1 MRGVSPVT
9 DGKVLSEILTL
20 ALEALP
26 NHRCLPLP
34 LKMLSWLG
42 LRLRSSQAKG
52 AAHMN
57 PRGAI
62 RGPKINI
69 LLIED
74 NPGDARLIREMLGE
88 VRGASFAMEV
98 ASELP
103 TGLQRLSAGGADVV
117 LLDLSMPGS
126 GGLDTFT
133 KAHAQAGHVPII
145 VLTGLDDEAVAVR
158 AVREGAQDYL
168 IKGQVDSHLL
178 GRAIRYAIERKRAE
192 AALERLRHQNEMIL
206 DGAGEGIYGLDL
218 HGNTTFVNPAGA
230 KMIGWE
236 IEELIGKPLHDILH
250 HSKADGTPYSREE
263 CPIYA
268 AFRDGAVHHATD
280 EVFWRK
286 DGKCFPVE
294 YISTPIRD
302 KEGMLLGAVVTFK
315 DITER
320 KRADESL
327 RRAHDELERGVQERT
342 AELSKAIGIL
352 EEQIA
357 ERHRVEERLR
367 RSEDQLRALSGHL
380 RAAQEEERA
389 RIAREVH
396 DELGQSLTAL
406 KIDLTWLSQRLAGER
421 VELQTKIQ
429 TMTHLIDETVQ
440 AVRRIATELRPGVL
454 DHLGLVA
461 ALEWQ
466 VREFQERT
474 GLVCALKKSPDDLVL
489 DTARATTVF
498 RICQEA
504 LTNVAR
510 HAQATKVEISLKI
523 TGRKLVLEVRDNGR
537 GIPEHAVADP
547 RSVGLM
553 GMRERILPWGGNIR
567 IQGVEGK
574 GTVVTVH
581 LPTADGDPERPG
593 GLS

>member
-1 MRGVSPVT
+1 
-9 DGKVLSEILTL
+9 
-20 ALEALP
+20 
-26 NHRCLPLP
+26 
-34 LKMLSWLG
+34 
-42 LRLRSSQAKG
+42 
-52 AAHMN
+52 MN

-263 CPIYA
+263 SPIYA

-581 LPTADGDPERPG
+581 LPTVDGDPERPG

>member
-1 MRGVSPVT
+1 
-9 DGKVLSEILTL
+9 
-20 ALEALP
+20 
-26 NHRCLPLP
+26 
-34 LKMLSWLG
+34 
-42 LRLRSSQAKG
+42 
-52 AAHMN
+52 MN

-581 LPTADGDPERPG
+581 LPTVDGDPERPG

>member
-1 MRGVSPVT
+1 
-9 DGKVLSEILTL
+9 
-20 ALEALP
+20 
-26 NHRCLPLP
+26 
-34 LKMLSWLG
+34 
-42 LRLRSSQAKG
+42 
-52 AAHMN
+52 MN

-88 VRGASFAMEV
+88 VRGTSFAVEV

-286 DGKCFPVE
+286 DGKHFPVE

-581 LPTADGDPERPG
+581 LPTVDGDPERPG

>member
-1 MRGVSPVT
+1 
-9 DGKVLSEILTL
+9 
-20 ALEALP
+20 
-26 NHRCLPLP
+26 
-34 LKMLSWLG
+34 
-42 LRLRSSQAKG
+42 
-52 AAHMN
+52 MN

-133 KAHAQAGHVPII
+133 KAHAQAGQVPII

-218 HGNTTFVNPAGA
+218 HGNTTFVNPAAA

-263 CPIYA
+263 CPIHA

-315 DITER
+315 NITER

-357 ERHRVEERLR
+357 ERHRVEDRLR

-380 RAAQEEERA
+380 RAVQEEERA

-406 KIDLTWLSQRLAGER
+406 KIDLSWLSQRLAGER

-429 TMTHLIDETVQ
+429 TMTHLIDETIQ

-523 TGRKLVLEVRDNGR
+523 TGRKLALEVRDNGR

-547 RSVGLM
+547 QSVGLM
-553 GMRERILPWGGNIR
+553 GMRERVLPWGGNIH

-574 GTVVTVH
+574 GTVVTVR
-581 LPTADGDPERPG
+581 LPIGDGDPQRPG
-593 GLS
+593 GPS

>member
-1 MRGVSPVT
+1 
-9 DGKVLSEILTL
+9 
-20 ALEALP
+20 
-26 NHRCLPLP
+26 
-34 LKMLSWLG
+34 
-42 LRLRSSQAKG
+42 
-52 AAHMN
+52 MN

-88 VRGASFAMEV
+88 VRGTSFAVEV

-581 LPTADGDPERPG
+581 LPTVDGDPERPG

>member
-1 MRGVSPVT
+1 
-9 DGKVLSEILTL
+9 
-20 ALEALP
+20 
-26 NHRCLPLP
+26 
-34 LKMLSWLG
+34 
-42 LRLRSSQAKG
+42 
-52 AAHMN
+52 MN

-133 KAHAQAGHVPII
+133 KAHAQAGQVPII

-581 LPTADGDPERPG
+581 LPTVDGDPERPG